1 LTADLNPA
9 ARSALCCGAG
19 GAFRKPLEERENPMT
34 LRRIGPAVLALTAG
48 LALASCDNLSDAEP
62 SQLWELSGFEAPESA
77 LPVKAEN
84 LIYVSNV
91 NGNPTEK
98 DGNGYISQVSL
109 DGKMISQKWVTGL
122 DAPKGLAI
130 AGGKLYAADI
140 DKLVEIDT
148 KTGAILTR
156 YEAKDAKFLNDV
168 AADANGNVYVSD
180 MVTNTIWRLADRKFE
195 VWLNDAALIN
205 PNGLLIEGDK
215 LIVAAW
221 GVMTDGFTTKIPGH
235 LLEISL
241 ADKSIKALG
250 NGKPVGNLDGLE
262 PFGKDSY
269 LVTDWMAGLLFK
281 VGRDGEAKVLM
292 PLSPG
297 SADLGFVAADKLAI
311 IPLMKDG
318 KLIALKVE

>member
-1 LTADLNPA
+1 
-9 ARSALCCGAG
+9 
-19 GAFRKPLEERENPMT
+19 MT
-34 LRRIGPAVLALTAG
+34 LRRFVVPALTLAAG
-48 LALASCDNLSDAEP
+48 LIVSACDNLSDTEP
-62 SQLWELSGFEAPESA
+62 SQIWELAGFEAPESA
-77 LPVKAEN
+77 LPVKSEN
-84 LIYVSNV
+84 LVYVTNV
-91 NGNPTEK
+91 NGNPTDK

-109 DGKMISQKWVTGL
+109 DGKMLIQKWVTGL

-130 AGGKLYAADI
+130 SGGKLYAADI
-140 DKLVEIDT
+140 DKLVEIDI

-156 YEAKDAKFLNDV
+156 YEGKDAKFLNDV

-180 MVTNTIWRLADRKFE
+180 MATNTIWRLTDRKFE

-205 PNGLLIEGDK
+205 PNGLYVEGDK
-215 LIVAAW
+215 LIVASW

-262 PFGKDSY
+262 PLDKDNY

-297 SADLGFVAADKLAI
+297 SADLGYIAADKLAI